1 MINLGDKTIYE
12 GAAKIHVPSGVFY
25 NPYAKFSRSLGV
37 LVVTLEGFRRG
48 KSLVVG
54 DMMAATGVR
63 GIRYF
68 LESGQVSE
76 LWSNDVSRVAT
87 EAIKLNTSI
96 NYVNARVFNMDL
108 RHLLFS
114 EAMYNLD
121 FVDIDPFGTP
131 SPYIDAAVSAVKN
144 RGVVAITATDLTAL
158 CGLYPSAAF
167 RKYSSIIKKTWFCH
181 EVALRVLIKS
191 ILDSAGR
198 HNRFIEPILS
208 VFSEQYARVY
218 VRVVEGRVKYP
229 YDKIGYIVY
238 KAGEYLESVPMVEVG
253 DGAGLEKGSVV
264 IGPMWIGPLH
274 DLNSV
279 EFMIENK
286 LYDYILDYEDR
297 RRAERFIR
305 LFMQE
310 ASMPPYYYDVH
321 VLCSVIG
328 RSPPPLDIII
338 ARLSENG
345 YKVSRTHISPHGLK
359 TDCSLRDFLALLRE
373 LPK

>member
-1 MINLGDKTIYE
+1 VINLAHEVIYE
-12 GAAKIHVPSGVFY
+12 GAAKIHVPPGVFY

-37 LVVTLEGFRRG
+37 LVVALEGFRRG
-48 KSLVVG
+48 KGLVVG
-54 DMMAATGVR
+54 DLMAATGVR

-68 LESGQVSE
+68 LESGQVAE
-76 LWSNDVSRVAT
+76 LWLNDVSRMAA
-87 EAIKLNTSI
+87 EAIKLNTSV
-96 NYVNARVFNMDL
+96 NYVNARIFNLDL

-114 EAMYNLD
+114 EAMYSLD

-131 SPYIDAAVSAVKN
+131 SPFIDAAVAAVRNK
-144 RGVVAITATDLTAL
+144 GVVAITATDLTAL

-198 HNRFIEPILS
+198 HNRYIEPILS

-218 VRVVEGRVKYP
+218 VRVIEGRVKYP
-229 YDKIGYIVY
+229 YDKVGYLVY
-238 KAGEYLESVPMVEVG
+238 KTGEYLEAVPMIEVG
-253 DGAGLEKGSVV
+253 EGAGLEEGSVV

-274 DLNSV
+274 DLNSI
-279 EFMIENK
+279 ELMIENK

-297 RRAERFIR
+297 DRAEKFIK

-321 VLCSVIG
+321 VLCSLVG
-328 RSPPPLDIII
+328 RSPPPLGLIVD
-338 ARLSENG
+338 RLRELG
-345 YKVSRTHISPHGLK
+345 YRVSRTHISPHGLK
-359 TDCSLRDFLALLRE
+359 TDCLLRDFLALLRE